1 MADPKVA
8 LVCIA
13 KNEDNYLDEWV
24 DYHTLLG
31 VDDVFVYQNDWR
43 FRPKREHRS
52 LTLIEFDGECRQLA
66 AYNDF
71 VFNRSGQYDFGIFI
85 DADEFVCMLD
95 GKESLK
101 GFLSRVADCS
111 DTVPAVALNWR
122 MFGDSGRE
130 RVVDGDY
137 SLLKRFI
144 MCQKG
149 LNPHVKTIVNFN
161 AMRMMDTAVARRL
174 FAFVNPHCLRMSLE
188 WPYVMDSTLT
198 RAVHGP
204 FNENADIG
212 KAVACVNHYF
222 SKTWQEFVENKK
234 PKGKADFLYSDPK
247 QELDMSLFGPHNVN
261 EVECAIA
268 RDFYVSNGGL

>member
-24 DYHTLLG
+24 DYHALLG

-43 FRPKREHRS
+43 LNPKREHGN

-71 VFNRSGQYDFGIFI
+71 VFNRSGPYDFGIFI

-95 GKESLK
+95 EKVSLK
-101 GFLSRVADCS
+101 GFLSRVADCK
-111 DTVPAVALNWR
+111 DAVPAVALNWR
-122 MFGDSGRE
+122 LFGDSGRE

-137 SLLKRFI
+137 SLLKRFT
-144 MCQKG
+144 MCQRG
-149 LNPHVKTIVNFN
+149 LNLHVKTIVNFN
-161 AMRMMDTAVARRL
+161 AMRMTEPSVARRL
-174 FAFVNPHCLRMSLE
+174 FSFVNPHCLRMSLE
-188 WPYVMDSTLT
+188 GPYVRDSTLT
-198 RAVHGP
+198 RAVRGP
-204 FNENADIG
+204 FNENADVC

-247 QELDMSLFGPHNVN
+247 QTLDMSLFGPNNMN
-261 EVECAIA
+261 EVECTIA
-268 RDFYVSNGGL
+268 RDFYVSHGGL